1 MQKRKSYIDLHIH
14 TLNSDGYYFPK
25 EIIDLAQKNDTNF
38 IAISDHDSINGLSE
52 FKLNLKEGMIGV
64 SGVEFSSFI
73 LINNKKI
80 KLHILGYGFDVD
92 NPKILTLLNE
102 MKQKRITSHVNLL
115 NTVKDKLLRLPEDSL
130 SKIDMERYCWF
141 DREFVKCLEK
151 EKYPTD
157 IIDYYKKYF
166 KSNKFSY
173 GSEYGLD
180 VSRVIDAIKSANGY
194 VVLAHPMAYKLD
206 RDDVTEI
213 IRKLTILGI
222 DGIEVY
228 QSDCKAEDS
237 LYLMEVADRYNLL
250 SSVGSDFH
258 RDFNSDGR
266 SIGIGI
272 NSNLCIEET
281 SLTNK
286 ILELKKCFKGSK

>member
-14 TLNSDGYYFPK
+14 TLNSDGHYSPK
-25 EIIDLAQKNDTNF
+25 EIIDLAQQNDTDF

-102 MKQKRITSHVNLL
+102 MKQKRITSHIDLL

-151 EKYPTD
+151 EGYPTD

-173 GSEYGLD
+173 GSEYDLD

-213 IRKLTILGI
+213 IRELTNLGI

-237 LYLMEVADRYNLL
+237 LYLMQVADRYNLL

-258 RDFNSDGR
+258 IDFNSDSR

>member
-14 TLNSDGYYFPK
+14 TLNSDGYYSPK
-25 EIIDLAQKNDTNF
+25 EIIDLAQKNDTDF

-102 MKQKRITSHVNLL
+102 MKQKRITSHVDLL

-151 EKYPTD
+151 EEYPTD

-173 GSEYGLD
+173 GSEYDLD

-213 IRKLTILGI
+213 IRKLTNLGI

>member
-1 MQKRKSYIDLHIH
+1 MQKGHNYIDLHIH
-14 TLNSDGYYFPK
+14 TLNSDGYYSPK
-25 EIIDLAQKNDTNF
+25 EVIDVAQKNDTNF
-38 IAISDHDSINGLSE
+38 IAISDHDSINGVSE
-52 FKLNLKEGMIGV
+52 FKLNLREGMFGI

-102 MKQKRITSHVNLL
+102 MKEKRIAAHVNLL
-115 NTVKDKLLRLPEDSL
+115 NMVKDNLLKLPEDSL

-151 EKYPTD
+151 EKYPFE
-157 IIDYYKKYF
+157 IIEYYKKYF
-166 KSNKFSY
+166 KNNKFSY
-173 GSEYGLD
+173 GPEYDLEA
-180 VSRVIDAIKSANGY
+180 SRVIDAIKSANGY
-194 VVLAHPMAYKLD
+194 VVLAHPMAYKLN
-206 RDDVTEI
+206 REEVTEI
-213 IRKLTILGI
+213 IKKLTFLGI

-228 QSDCKAEDS
+228 QSDCKFEDS

-250 SSVGSDFH
+250 KSVGSDFH

-272 NSNLCIEET
+272 NGNLCIEET
-281 SLTNK
+281 SLTSK
-286 ILELKKCFKGSK
+286 ILELKKYFKGSK

>member
-1 MQKRKSYIDLHIH
+1 MQKSKKYIDLHIH
-14 TLNSDGYYFPK
+14 TLNSDGYYSPK

-52 FKLNLKEGMIGV
+52 FKSNLKEGMIGV
-64 SGVEFSSFI
+64 FGVEFSSFI

-115 NTVKDKLLRLPEDSL
+115 NMVKDELLRLPEDSL
-130 SKIDMERYCWF
+130 SKIDMQRYCWF

-151 EKYPTD
+151 EEYPID

-173 GSEYGLD
+173 GPEYDLD

-206 RDDVTEI
+206 RDDITEI
-213 IRKLTILGI
+213 IKKLTNFGI

-228 QSDCKAEDS
+228 QSDCKVEDS
-237 LYLMEVADRYNLL
+237 LYLMEVADKYNLL
-250 SSVGSDFH
+250 KSVGSDFH

-266 SIGIGI
+266 SIGVGI
-272 NSNLCIEET
+272 NDNLCIEET

-286 ILELKKCFKGSK
+286 IMELKKCFKGSK